1 MSNTAIADHAIL
13 SDRHSTAFAGEQG
26 TFLLCTFWPA
36 EALALAH
43 HQVDRTRN
51 VFERT
56 AAFANDLGLLPEK
69 STQRPVGYSA
79 TSPRHLATSASV

>member
-36 EALALAH
+36 EALALAD
-43 HQVDRTRN
+43 QVDPTRN

-69 STQRPVGYSA
+69 STQRPVSYSA
-79 TSPRHLATSASV
+79 TSPTSASA